1 MNAGKGSGGR
11 RLKGGRAGEKS
22 LVPTNQK
29 KKHQSGQIGTVARNS
44 PGSCGYAEGKA
55 FDHSMESRWRTAVT
69 NEGYANRQMQNDS
82 LECSG
87 RCIHM
92 PTLRAVGS
100 VHNSSCSNLRAVSN
114 TPDEQ

>member
-1 MNAGKGSGGR
+1 MGPVGKG
-11 RLKGGRAGEKS
+11 LKVEGHGTKS
-22 LVPTNQK
+22 LEPTNQK
-29 KKHQSGQIGTVARNS
+29 KKHQSGQFRIVARNS
-44 PGSCGYAEGKA
+44 PLEGNDACGTAEGGA
-55 FDHSMESRWRTAVT
+55 FDHALESRWRTAVT

-100 VHNSSCSNLRAVSN
+100 VHNFSCSNLRAVSN